1 MPIEDVDYLRENSI
15 KQNYIF
21 IVDSKDRDKV
31 SYRTPSEYVVDFEK
45 PFENVIG
52 LEVIDAS
59 IPRTMYN
66 VDAYNNG
73 LRFFVHTSNYA
84 WDGFGES
91 SWCNVS
97 VDPGDYT
104 IQTLV
109 PALNTQMVMN
119 VNGVVS
125 GADGSNVG
133 ITVETLSNPPDIKN
147 KLKFYCPYPFVLDMT
162 ASMAETLG
170 FDLHTSTGRAE
181 SEWYSVFDT
190 TKLLTTSW
198 KQAIYAL
205 LPSKT
210 NTDIIQDLALTLVQ
224 RQWLYFIRGVY
235 ENHQLY
241 ESVNRAFVLGDPST
255 YGESV
260 TVFDGPR
267 SVIRS
272 QTISSVAYSAQRFTV
287 GAQLYLTSVQVAF
300 TGPRELQY
308 QNLLDTSAQ
317 YALYEVPANAP
328 APTPGSRTLI
338 ASGNIGITA
347 IDGTL
352 SSALLTQ
359 TCLLRPDQSY
369 WLVIYNADSQPL
381 SVYYNNVTVN
391 RGNPFLVSAD
401 AGVTWS
407 SLDEVD
413 IPYQMSCVLVG
424 NYEYHEIIAPGI
436 YNLVGEKYITMRCK
450 EIEEN
455 SYRSL
460 AYSKYTI
467 GLAKFRLGVVGYSE
481 NRLDFSKVP
490 LREFHPIGKL
500 SRLTLRF
507 ETPSGNLYD
516 FKGVNHNITLS
527 IHYLEPIQKIK
538 FKQSILNPNYHGDFI
553 GYRFRED
560 DQEGDSDDQDEDFSR
575 DVIGDY
581 KKYEL
586 QYHPENVRLRDL
598 QQTYPIPR
606 FQQEFFGGGGG
617 GSEGNSYDDESAGS
631 DGV

>member
-1 MPIEDVDYLRENSI
+1 MPIEDVDYLRENSV
-15 KQNYIF
+15 KQNYMF
-21 IVDSKDRDKV
+21 IVDSKDRDKL

-52 LEVIDAS
+52 LEVVDAS

-66 VDAYNNG
+66 VDAYNNQF
-73 LRFFVHTSNYA
+73 RFFIYTSNYE
-84 WDGFGES
+84 WDGFSES
-91 SWCNVS
+91 TWCNVS
-97 VDPGDYT
+97 IDPGDYT

-109 PALNTQMVMN
+109 PALNQQLTMRLNQASN
-119 VNGVVS
+119 
-125 GADGSNVG
+125 GSNVS

-147 KLKFYCPYPFVLDMT
+147 KLKFYSPYPFVMDMT
-162 ASMAETLG
+162 ASIAETLG
-170 FDLHTSTGRAE
+170 FDLYTTTSSSESAFYTVFDKTQLLT
-181 SEWYSVFDT
+181 SEW
-190 TKLLTTSW
+190 
-198 KQAIYAL
+198 KQQIYTL

-210 NTDIIQDLALTLVQ
+210 NSEIIQELSLTINQ
-224 RQWLYFIRGVY
+224 RQWLYFIRDIY
-235 ENHQLY
+235 ANHQLY
-241 ESVNRAFVLGDPST
+241 QSVEKTFVLGDPTT

-260 TVFDGPR
+260 TVFEGPR

-272 QTISSVAYSAQRFTV
+272 RTISSTSYITQRFTV
-287 GAQLYLTSVQVAF
+287 NAQLYLTNIQVAF

-308 QNLLDTSAQ
+308 QLLLDTSAQ
-317 YALYEVPANAP
+317 YALYQVPKNAL
-328 APTPGSRTLI
+328 APTPGSRTLM

-352 SSALLTQ
+352 SSAVLTQ
-359 TCLLRPDQSY
+359 TCFLDPNQSY
-369 WLVIYNADSQPL
+369 WLVIYNADNQPL

-391 RGNPFLVSAD
+391 RGNPMLVSAD
-401 AGVTWS
+401 GGTTWT

-413 IPYQMSCVLVG
+413 IPYQMSCTLTG
-424 NYEYHEIIAPGI
+424 NYEYHEIVAPGI

-460 AYSKYTI
+460 AYSKYNL

-527 IHYLEPIQKIK
+527 IHYLEPIQKVK
-538 FKQSILNPNYHGDFI
+538 FKQSILNPNYQGDFI

-581 KKYEL
+581 KKYET
-586 QYHPENVRLRDL
+586 QYHPENIRIHNL
-598 QQTYPIPR
+598 QQTYHIPR
-606 FQQEFFGGGGG
+606 FQEDFFR
-617 GSEGNSYDDESAGS
+617 SEPLDSQSDE
-631 DGV
+631 D

>member
-52 LEVIDAS
+52 LEVLDAT

-66 VDAYNNG
+66 VDANNNQV
-73 LRFFVHTSNYA
+73 RFFVHTSNYN
-84 WDGFGES
+84 WDGFTEAT
-91 SWCNVS
+91 WCNVA
-97 VDPGDYT
+97 VDTGDYT

-109 PALNTQMVMN
+109 PALNQQLTMRLNQEPT
-119 VNGVVS
+119 
-125 GADGSNVG
+125 GSNVA

-147 KLKFYCPYPFVLDMT
+147 KLKFYSPYPFVMDMT
-162 ASMAETLG
+162 ASMAEMLG
-170 FDLHTSTGRAE
+170 FDLHTASSATASADDSGYVAF
-181 SEWYSVFDT
+181 SKSNF
-190 TKLLTTSW
+190 LTSDW

-210 NTDIIQDLALTLVQ
+210 NSEIIQVLGLSPGAQ
-224 RQWLYFIRGVY
+224 RQWLYFIREIY
-235 ENHQLY
+235 TNHQLY
-241 ESVNRAFVLGDPST
+241 QSVDKTFVLGNTTT
-255 YGESV
+255 YGEAV
-260 TVFDGPR
+260 TVFEGPR

-272 QTISSVAYSAQRFTV
+272 RVVSAASHIGQRFTV
-287 GAQLYLTSVQVAF
+287 SSQVYLTRIQVAF
-300 TGPRELQY
+300 TGPRDPQY
-308 QNLLDTSAQ
+308 QNVLDTSAQ
-317 YALYEVPANAP
+317 YTLYQLPKEALSP
-328 APTPGSRTLI
+328 APSGERI
-338 ASGNIGITA
+338 VMASGNIGITA

-352 SSALLTQ
+352 SEAVLTQ
-359 TCLLRPDQSY
+359 TCLLDPNQSY
-369 WLVIYNADSQPL
+369 WLVISNTDNQPL
-381 SVYYNNVTVN
+381 SVYYNNVTTN
-391 RGNPFLVSAD
+391 RGNPMLISAD
-401 AGVTWS
+401 SGSTWT
-407 SLDEVD
+407 SLDEID
-413 IPYQMSCVLVG
+413 IPYQMSCTLIG
-424 NYEYHEIIAPGI
+424 NYEFHEIVAPGI

-460 AYSKYTI
+460 AYSKYTL

-507 ETPSGNLYD
+507 ETASGTLYD

-527 IHYLEPIQKIK
+527 IHYLEPIQKVK

-553 GYRFRED
+553 GYRFHED
-560 DQEGDSDDQDEDFSR
+560 DQEGDSDDQDEDYSR
-575 DVIGDY
+575 DVVGDY
-581 KKYEL
+581 KKYEQ
-586 QYHPENVRLRDL
+586 QYHPDNVRLRDL
-598 QQTYPIPR
+598 QQTYHIPR
-606 FQQEFFGGGGG
+606 FQET
-617 GSEGNSYDDESAGS
+617 ELTDDEDYDTA
-631 DGV
+631 